1 VNLPA
6 KSNKQT
12 PKKKLGPGPG
22 RPKGSRNKRAVM
34 VEEMARK
41 YADGALRA
49 LAEIS
54 ETGES
59 EAARVSASV
68 ALLDRG
74 FGKARQAVEH
84 TGAEG
89 GPIEVAVTHRVVDAD

>member
-1 VNLPA
+1 MNLPA
-6 KSNKQT
+6 RANKET

-22 RPKGSRNKRAVM
+22 RPKGSRNKRAIM
-34 VEEMARK
+34 VEEMARE
-41 YADGALRA
+41 YAGDALAALRHIA
-49 LAEIS
+49 
-54 ETGES
+54 TKGES

-84 TGAEG
+84 TGEG
-89 GPIEVAVTHRVVDAD
+89 GGPMQVEVTHRVIDP